1 MNSLKF
7 SIPAN
12 TREVLLLTRF
22 AIKQLWRIALNGGK
36 KKAILRL
43 EMRNSLH

>member
-1 MNSLKF
+1 MVHTGTARL
-7 SIPAN
+7 PG
-12 TREVLLLTRF
+12 VLLLTRF

-43 EMRNSLH
+43 EMRNYSH